1 MRGDRQ
7 TRDELDILI
16 LGPVPPP
23 FGGVSVHL
31 SRLVPFLI
39 DAGFSVGVLNHF
51 SSTEM
56 PFVVGTLKRNPL
68 NYFRLPRKF
77 RARIVHYHHLR
88 WLYLLAVALGKGS
101 SNARYMLT
109 LHAGDLHNHFP
120 QLISRM
126 PLVSRITHWA
136 LRRFDTVIVVDP
148 KIASIMQRHLDDRR
162 VELIPAFLE
171 SGHGEA
177 ERYDASVESFL
188 SSGRVLVLAAFGVKF
203 LRDGREIY
211 GLDTAVEAFV
221 NLAGEREDLRL
232 ALFLARQPLRPK
244 ARRHLARLERRMDR
258 AGVRERVLIAF
269 GLPLAPALRS
279 NAVFLRPTRAEGDAL
294 SIREA
299 LQAGVP
305 VVASDMIRRPD
316 GVVLFPAG
324 DVAELCVAVNSVLD
338 DSTHRSRQGVGSN
351 THDTA
356 GDSFSEKLTRLYR
369 RELALSPR
377 VRR

>member
-1 MRGDRQ
+1 MRSRSYPWPREDTGPDPLGNLRDMRGDRQ

-109 LHAGDLHNHFP
+109 
-120 QLISRM
+120 
-126 PLVSRITHWA
+126 
-136 LRRFDTVIVVDP
+136 RFDTVIVVDP